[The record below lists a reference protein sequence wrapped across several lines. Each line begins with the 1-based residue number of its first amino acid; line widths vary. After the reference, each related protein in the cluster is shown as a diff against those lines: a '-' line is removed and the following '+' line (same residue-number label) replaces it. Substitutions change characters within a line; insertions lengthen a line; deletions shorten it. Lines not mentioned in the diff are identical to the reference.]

1 MKAGL
6 SYILPCDFIMV
17 EHVKTQ
23 TPLTEGGQTKE
34 KERDMKTTYF
44 VLHLLLVPDIT
55 DHHIKMGRVYFHD
68 HETCMYV
75 AQSLHQVRDPII
87 GKANC
92 VEVDNFIKE
101 VRIPLPK
108 PEFMK

>member
-1 MKAGL
+1 
-6 SYILPCDFIMV
+6 
-17 EHVKTQ
+17 
-23 TPLTEGGQTKE
+23 
-34 KERDMKTTYF
+34 MKTTYF

-55 DHHIKMGRVYFHD
+55 DHHIKMGRVHFHD

-75 AQSLHQVRDPII
+75 AQSLQQVRDPII